1 MQRRGT
7 YGFAAGGLIGSLG
20 GLIGLG
26 GAEFR
31 LPVLVGLF
39 RLPTLEAVIFNKAMS
54 LAVVAAALGFRL
66 PEVPADELLGHWTIA
81 VNLLAGS
88 LIGAWWAAGH
98 AMTLPRVWLDR
109 VILVLLVALAGVML
123 AEAAFGL
130 HDGSA
135 PLISNPLARWAVG
148 LVAGFGIGMVAAL
161 LGVAGGELLIPTIVL
176 LYGVDIRLAGSL
188 SLAVSLPTMVVGF
201 ARYSRSEAFSVL
213 MRERHL
219 FGFMLAGSVLGA
231 GVGALLLGVVSSRV
245 LMALLGIVLLISA
258 IKVFQHATKD
268 TAHGTH

>member
-20 GLIGLG
+20 GLIGLV

-54 LAVVAAALGFRL
+54 LAVVAAALLCRL
-66 PEVPADELLGHWTIA
+66 PEVPVD
-81 VNLLAGS
+81 
-88 LIGAWWAAGH
+88 
-98 AMTLPRVWLDR
+98 AMLT
-109 VILVLLVALAGVML
+109 
-123 AEAAFGL
+123 EAAIGL

-135 PLISNPLARWAVG
+135 HLIANPVARWVAG

-176 LYGVDIRLAGSL
+176 LYGMDIRVAGSL
-188 SLAVSLPTMVVGF
+188 SLAVSLPTMLVGF
-201 ARYSRSEAFSVL
+201 TRYRRSDAFSVL
-213 MRERHL
+213 TRERRL

-231 GVGALLLGVVSSRV
+231 AVGALLLGLVSPRA

-258 IKVFQHATKD
+258 IKVFQHAIKD
-268 TAHGTH
+268 STHVAH